1 MTITKLLK
9 AINNMETE
17 VSMLLFARWIATN
30 YGAPQ
35 YNVNRCDGNWWKE
48 RLEYFNKQVIPN
60 MILNGSVE
68 ATQVFLNK
76 KL

>member
-1 MTITKLLK
+1 M
-9 AINNMETE
+9 
-17 VSMLLFARWIATN
+17 
-30 YGAPQ
+30 
-35 YNVNRCDGNWWKE
+35 NRCDGNWWKE